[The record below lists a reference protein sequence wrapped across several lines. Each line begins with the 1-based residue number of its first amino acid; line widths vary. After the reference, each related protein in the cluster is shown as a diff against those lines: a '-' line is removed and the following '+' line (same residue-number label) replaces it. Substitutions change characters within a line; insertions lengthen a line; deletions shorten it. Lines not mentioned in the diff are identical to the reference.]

1 MIPGIAVS
9 QADGGN
15 ARRSHRSDSPIRLA
29 SLIAFTALL
38 ALVASACAAKP
49 PIVIG
54 LGGSMSGSDAALG
67 VSGRNA
73 AQLFVRRANEAGGL
87 KGRRLELAI
96 GDFKSDPSLIVPTDR
111 SLLRRGA
118 VVIVGHFTSAQ
129 AIAAVDFA
137 NAARI
142 VLVSPSATTES
153 LGGKDDFFFR
163 TGMSSRHDAEAIA
176 ANMAERGLR
185 RLLVIETTKNKA
197 YADTYTKPLAEA
209 GLIALDLP
217 FSDPKAV
224 DFERAAAARAD
235 SILIIAVAVDAG
247 FIAQGLRI
255 RGLRQPL
262 YLCGWAA
269 TAGDD
274 IVKNGGSAV
283 EGAWFAH
290 QTDETE
296 PALAP
301 IKADYKAVY
310 GTDADFEVL
319 QTWDTMCLVRAA
331 IEAGGTDRE
340 AFYRAI
346 RDIRSFRGGADII
359 QLDEHGDATR
369 SLFIRTIRDGA
380 IEIVGRYK

>member
-9 QADGGN
+9 QANGRI
-15 ARRSHRSDSPIRLA
+15 AKRSRKSDFA
-29 SLIAFTALL
+29 SLLARLALL
-38 ALVASACAAKP
+38 ALLTLLAAACAAKP

-54 LGGSMSGSDAALG
+54 LGGSMSGNDAALG

-73 AQLFVRRANEAGGL
+73 AQLFVRRANEAGGV
-87 KGRRLELAI
+87 KGRHLELAI

-111 SLLRRGA
+111 SLVRRGA

-129 AIAAVDFA
+129 ATAAVDFA

-142 VLVSPSATTES
+142 VLVSPSATTDS

-176 ANMAERGLR
+176 SNMAERGLR

-197 YADTYTKPLAEA
+197 YADTYTRPLAKA

-217 FSDPKAV
+217 FGDPKAV
-224 DFERAAAARAD
+224 DFDRAAAAKAD

-247 FIAQGLRI
+247 FIAQGLRLH
-255 RGLRQPL
+255 GLRQPL
-262 YLCGWAA
+262 YLSGWAA

-274 IVKNGGSAV
+274 VIKSGGAAV

-290 QTDETE
+290 QTDETD

-310 GTDADFEVL
+310 GTDVDFEVL
-319 QTWDTMCLVRAA
+319 QTWDAMCLVRAA
-331 IEAGGTDRE
+331 LEAGGTDRE
-340 AFYRAI
+340 SFYRAI
-346 RDIRSFRGGADII
+346 RAIRSFRGAADTIR
-359 QLDEHGDATR
+359 LDDCGDASR
-369 SLFIRTIRDGA
+369 SLFIRAIRDGA
-380 IEIVGRYK
+380 IEIIGRYR

>member
-9 QADGGN
+9 QADGRI
-15 ARRSHRSDSPIRLA
+15 AKRSYRSKSSVRLA
-29 SLIAFTALL
+29 SLLALIAFL
-38 ALVASACAAKP
+38 ASACAARP

-54 LGGSMSGSDAALG
+54 LGGSMSGNDAALG

-73 AQLFVRRANEAGGL
+73 AQLFVRRANEAGGVR
-87 KGRRLELAI
+87 GRRLELAI

-111 SLLRRGA
+111 SLVRRGA

-129 AIAAVDFA
+129 ATAAVDFA

-197 YADTYTKPLAEA
+197 YADTYTKSLAAA

-217 FSDPKAV
+217 FGDPKAV
-224 DFERAAAARAD
+224 DLGRAAAAKAD

-247 FIAQGLRI
+247 FIAQGLRLH
-255 RGLRQPL
+255 GLRQPL
-262 YLCGWAA
+262 YLSGWAA

-274 IVKNGGSAV
+274 IVKSGGAAV

-290 QTDETE
+290 QTDETDV
-296 PALAP
+296 ALAP

-310 GTDADFEVL
+310 GVDADFEVL
-319 QTWDTMCLVRAA
+319 QTWDAMCLVRTAL
-331 IEAGGTDRE
+331 EAGGTDRE

-346 RDIRSFRGGADII
+346 RAIRSFRGGADTIE
-359 QLDEHGDATR
+359 LDEYGDATR
-369 SLFIRTIRDGA
+369 SLFARAIRDGA
-380 IEIVGRYK
+380 IEIVGRYR